1 MATSA
6 ELTMSSTPLPIEL
19 VLPTGAVARIEPD
32 RYVSNAVQL
41 LLDGTP
47 QSQVNLSDPTD
58 LFFEYVRR
66 MGHVIDI
73 FRDPGAPITALHL
86 GGGAF
91 TLPRYIAATRP
102 ASQQQVI
109 EISGELVDFVREHI
123 PLPQRAPIRV
133 RRGDARE
140 KLSTLPAGLHGRVD
154 LIVVDVFSGARTPA
168 HLTSVEFYELMRPL
182 LAPHAVVLVNA
193 ADGQGQR
200 FTRAQA
206 ATLKHVFGSVVAL
219 GEPQVLKGRR
229 FGNVV
234 LATGLT
240 DPFPLHRLMTA
251 GPHPASLLERDAL
264 NAYLA
269 GAKPVYDAT
278 ADHSPAP
285 PRGVFGA
292 SS

>member
-1 MATSA
+1 MSNALLPA
-6 ELTMSSTPLPIEL
+6 ERLLSGGST
-19 VLPTGAVARIEPD
+19 ARIEAD
-32 RYVSNAVQL
+32 TLVHGAVQL

-47 QSQVNLSDPTD
+47 QSHVNSDDPTD

-73 FRDPGAPITALHL
+73 YRDPGAPITALHL

-91 TLPRYIAATRP
+91 TLPRYVEATRP
-102 ASQQQVI
+102 GSQQQVI
-109 EISGELVDFVREHI
+109 EINGDLVDFVREYI
-123 PLPQRAPIRV
+123 PLPKRASIRV

-140 KLSTLPAGLHGRVD
+140 KLSSLPKGLHGRVD
-154 LIVVDVFSGARTPA
+154 LIVVDVFSGAQTPA
-168 HLTSVEFYELMRPL
+168 HLTSVEFYEEMRPL
-182 LAPHAVVLVNA
+182 LAPGGIVLVNS

-200 FTRAQA
+200 FTRGQA
-206 ATLKHVFGSVVAL
+206 ATLQRVFGSVVAL

-251 GPHPASLLERDAL
+251 GPHPASLLEGDAL
-264 NAYLA
+264 LKYTAR
-269 GAKPVYDAT
+269 AKPVLDAT
-278 ADHSPAP
+278 AVHSPAP
-285 PRGVFGA
+285 PESVFGG